1 MSNYTLNFAPIEL
14 QGATEVLAGRQAY
27 SADRLRELRSEFYR
41 THIFQRFGEDDVI
54 IDIPIAPGH
63 APIGNIQERLDLASS
78 QRLWPALLSA
88 ALLRAF
94 EGQRDITSA
103 SPVCELGNIQERLD
117 LASSQRLWPAL
128 LSAALLRAFEGQRDI
143 TSASPVCVLGNITRG
158 LIEHPKLPASF
169 QKRTALEFDT
179 RSIYPAGGK
188 RLLGVVCE
196 NARSQFYQQPM
207 RRANK
212 ARYTAF
218 SAHAEDAVSA
228 APGTIAK

>member
-63 APIGNIQERLDLASS
+63 API
-78 QRLWPALLSA
+78 
-88 ALLRAF
+88 
-94 EGQRDITSA
+94 
-103 SPVCELGNIQERLD
+103 GNIQERLD